1 MSVVTPRTQRR
12 HLVGRPTFV
21 WTSFSCV
28 AEIAESACDLPAI
41 DTRTIEYLRITD
53 AYDRHVNG
61 SLHDKNTERMPMRNG
76 SLELMIIGFQF
87 DIQHPTH
94 TNFFATMLFAITI
107 VAEAQYWNPTH
118 TSPKVLYNACSVAVL
133 SSLRPHEAFRSF
145 PCAPSRSVPVHRGCY
160 SAFSDSMRCR

>member
-1 MSVVTPRTQRR
+1 MSM
-12 HLVGRPTFV
+12 
-21 WTSFSCV
+21 
-28 AEIAESACDLPAI
+28 
-41 DTRTIEYLRITD
+41 
-53 AYDRHVNG
+53 
-61 SLHDKNTERMPMRNG
+61 SLHDDATKKTKSMPRRNG
-76 SLELMIIGFQF
+76 SLEPMIIGFQF

-145 PCAPSRSVPVHRGCY
+145 PCAPSRSVPVLLGSY
-160 SAFSDSMRCR
+160 MSLFDSMPDRCYTILGTSPL